1 MHEYVKMCYNNTD
14 YKEVKIVEIEKSAH
28 MIMLYDVYGNL
39 LTPKQKDYWEL
50 YFEQDLSLGE
60 IAEELGVTRQAV
72 NDNLKRTEQLLLHY
86 ELQLGV
92 LKQFQQR
99 QAVLQQLSDY
109 QQTHYPNDSTLQHII
124 KSMQQGEQ

>member
-1 MHEYVKMCYNNTD
+1 MWYNDENT
-14 YKEVKIVEIEKSAH
+14 KVVEIVEIEKSAH

-72 NDNLKRTEQLLLHY
+72 NDNIKRTEQLLLYY
-86 ELQLGV
+86 ELQLGM

-99 QAVLQQLSDY
+99 QVIIQQLSDY

>member
-1 MHEYVKMCYNNTD
+1 M
-14 YKEVKIVEIEKSAH
+14 EIEKSAY
-28 MIMLYDVYGNL
+28 MIMLYDFYGNL
-39 LTPKQKDYWEL
+39 LTSKQRDYWEL

-99 QAVLQQLSDY
+99 QLMIQQLSDY
-109 QQTHYPNDSTLQHII
+109 QQMHYPHDSALQHII